1 MPNPTDFQ
9 SSALATLRIEQQAID
24 VLATQIDDRFNRACE
39 ILLQCKGRVVI
50 TGMGK
55 SGHIGRKMA
64 ATFASTGTP
73 SFFMHPGEA
82 GHGDLGMLVRGD
94 VLIAISN
101 SGKSDEIM
109 MLMPLIKHLGV
120 PLITISRDDKGPMP
134 QNADIALTLGESD
147 EACPLGLAPTSSTTA
162 TLVLGDALA
171 VALLEARGF
180 TADDFARSHPA
191 GALGKRLLLHVK
203 HLMHTGDELP
213 KVSPETPMNQVL
225 YEISNKRLGLTT
237 IVDEQ
242 DHLLGI
248 FTDGDLRRLIDK
260 QQGFDVNL
268 PVSEVMTKKPSTIS
282 QEARA
287 VEALQQ
293 LNQKKI
299 SQFVVVD
306 DQNKVIGVISM
317 HDFIQAGVN

>member
-1 MPNPTDFQ
+1 MTQQIDFQ
-9 SSALATLRIEQQAID
+9 KVARETLQIEQQALEI
-24 VLATQIDDRFNRACE
+24 LAAQIDTRFERACE
-39 ILLQCKGRVVI
+39 IILQCKGRVVV

-109 MLMPLIKHLGV
+109 MLMPLIKHLEV
-120 PLITISRDDKGPMP
+120 PLITISGTESGPMP
-134 QNADIALTLGESD
+134 QNADVALTLGELT

-162 TLVLGDALA
+162 TLALGDALA

-203 HLMHTGDELP
+203 HLMHKDDELP
-213 KVSPETPMNQVL
+213 KVSPGTPMNQVL

-237 IVDEQ
+237 VVDTQ
-242 DHLLGI
+242 NTLLGI
-248 FTDGDLRRLIDK
+248 FTDGDLRRLIDR

-268 PVSEVMTKKPSTIS
+268 PVSEVMIKDPYTIS

-287 VEALQQ
+287 VEALE
-293 LNQKKI
+293 LLRDKKI
-299 SQFVVVD
+299 NQFVVVD
-306 DQNKVIGVISM
+306 QSNKVIGVISM
-317 HDFIQAGVN
+317 HDLIQAGVN

>member
-213 KVSPETPMNQVL
+213 KVSPNTPMNQVL

-317 HDFIQAGVN
+317 HDLIQQG

>member
-9 SSALATLRIEQQAID
+9 SSALATLRIEQQALD
-24 VLATQIDDRFNRACE
+24 VLATQINDSFNQACE

-120 PLITISRDDKGPMP
+120 PLITISRTDKGPMP

-203 HLMHTGDELP
+203 HLMHTGEKLP
-213 KVSPETPMNQVL
+213 KVSPDTPMNQVL

-237 IVDEQ
+237 IVDDEE
-242 DHLLGI
+242 HLLGI

-293 LNQKKI
+293 LNLKKI

-317 HDFIQAGVN
+317 HDLIQAGVN

>member
-39 ILLQCKGRVVI
+39 KLLQCKGRVVI

-120 PLITISRDDKGPMP
+120 PLITVSRDDKGPMP

-213 KVSPETPMNQVL
+213 KVSPDTPMNQVL

-306 DQNKVIGVISM
+306 DRNKVIGVISM
-317 HDFIQAGVN
+317 HDLIQAGVN

>member
-203 HLMHTGDELP
+203 HLMHTGEELP

-287 VEALQQ
+287 IEALQQ

-317 HDFIQAGVN
+317 HDLIQAGVN